1 MRRKFDPLLRI
12 QLIELAIDAM
22 EWLRCRLHG
31 WIDRAYLMRDRLA
44 MQQATERTP

>member
-31 WIDRAYLMRDRLA
+31 WIGRAYLLRDRLA
-44 MQQATERTP
+44 LRAAMERRP